1 MPGKSKRDL
10 ILSICGVAVLA
21 LIISLAFE
29 AYLNPVMLI
38 EFANLRL
45 CS

>member
-1 MPGKSKRDL
+1 MTLHEKRDL
-10 ILSICGVAVLA
+10 MLSLFGLAVFVVILA
-21 LIISLAFE
+21 LVFS

-45 CS
+45 CV